1 MSDENAALL
10 EAIRRKMAMQAQLQE
25 RKSWEADPAQAIP
38 MSTGAP
44 PPPAAMPSQPPAGMP
59 SQAGPGGQSA
69 MDPMLQAAMKQKEL
83 KMKLANTLAG
93 AVGKNEN
100 TGEQG
105 PLGLSGGADHWLV
118 KVLADALGNK
128 PGQ

>member
-10 EAIRRKMAMQAQLQE
+10 EAIRRKMAMQAQGQ
-25 RKSWEADPAQAIP
+25 PAQPWDVPQGPPPAV
-38 MSTGAP
+38 AAQ

-118 KVLADALGNK
+118 RVLADALGNK